1 MRMRS
6 MSRKTSIKKK
16 AAREKIPQVAV
27 LLESSH
33 ETSRGM
39 LRGIL
44 RYVRI
49 NGPWALH
56 LVPGGARDQRLPAAD
71 VNAVSESGRPLAGQ
85 PGIGAAKVEAGA
97 VVVPIGSGT
106 YRFAMPA
113 PR

>member
-1 MRMRS
+1 MPR
-6 MSRKTSIKKK
+6 RKDHSCFFVDARVTVIPKKMSIKKK

-56 LVPGGARDQRLPAAD
+56 LVPGGARDQRLPD
-71 VNAVSESGRPLAGQ
+71 
-85 PGIGAAKVEAGA
+85 AGA
-97 VVVPIGSGT
+97 WRGSGIIARVPT
-106 YRFAMPA
+106 S
-113 PR
+113 

>member
-1 MRMRS
+1 

-56 LVPGGARDQRLPAAD
+56 LVPGG
-71 VNAVSESGRPLAGQ
+71 
-85 PGIGAAKVEAGA
+85 
-97 VVVPIGSGT
+97 
-106 YRFAMPA
+106 
-113 PR
+113 

>member
-1 MRMRS
+1 

-56 LVPGGARDQRLPAAD
+56 LVPGGARDQRLPA
-71 VNAVSESGRPLAGQ
+71 V
-85 PGIGAAKVEAGA
+85 GAWR
-97 VVVPIGSGT
+97 GSGIIARVPNT
-106 YRFAMPA
+106 RTASEIVAARLPVVIIDPLDPFL
-113 PR
+113 